1 VRSTGRGTPPK
12 PRSSALVSLKN
23 YPLEK
28 LVAFIDWAPF
38 FQAWDLA
45 GKYPD
50 ILRTAWSA
58 KPRATC

>member
-1 VRSTGRGTPPK
+1 M
-12 PRSSALVSLKN
+12 N

-28 LVAFIDWAPF
+28 LVPFIDWGPF

-50 ILRTAWSA
+50 ILEIRSSA
-58 KPRATC
+58 KRRAMS